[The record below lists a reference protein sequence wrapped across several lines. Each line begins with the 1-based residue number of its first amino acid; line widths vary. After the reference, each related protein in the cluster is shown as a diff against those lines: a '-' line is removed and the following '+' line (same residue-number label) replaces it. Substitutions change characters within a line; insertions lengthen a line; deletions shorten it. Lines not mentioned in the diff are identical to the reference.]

1 MLRTSSLM
9 LICPDS
15 FRYVTSILFFFL
27 ALYAAV
33 YGVTYAYLLHHLVNL
48 VVAWLVAIHM
58 SSQRFSLSS
67 LSQILE
73 VGDVDGDVKKQ
84 P

>member
-1 MLRTSSLM
+1 M
-9 LICPDS
+9 
-15 FRYVTSILFFFL
+15 FFFL

-33 YGVTYAYLLHHLVNL
+33 YGVTYAYLLHHLVN
-48 VVAWLVAIHM
+48 VVAAWLVAIHF
-58 SSQRFSLSS
+58 SGHSFSLSS

-73 VGDVDGDVKKQ
+73 VGDGEGDVKKR